1 MPQTPT
7 ELLLRRMRKRQG
19 HLKSG
24 RYGIPVPRQCY
35 QGTDYRFYACRIPLP
50 PAASRLPLST
60 PLFHHRF
67 PLPLAD
73 MWFIRDEE
81 DGPTKKRHKREP
93 TKRYEMPLDP
103 GLAQLPLVLVDLQQ
117 QRQRQARKVKGKV
130 PSSCLH
136 PTYRQP
142 MTSSQKRAL
151 KGKA

>member
-24 RYGIPVPRQCY
+24 RHGIPVPRQCY
-35 QGTDYRFYACRIPLP
+35 QGTGYRFYACRIPLS
-50 PAASRLPLST
+50 PAVC
-60 PLFHHRF
+60 RF

-73 MWFIRDEE
+73 MWFIRDEK
-81 DGPTKKRHKREP
+81 DGPTKKRYKREP
-93 TKRYEMPLDP
+93 TKRYEMPLDL
-103 GLAQLPLVLVDLQQ
+103 GLAQLTLVLVDLEQQ
-117 QRQRQARKVKGKV
+117 QRQSQARKVKGKV
-130 PSSCLH
+130 LSSCLH

-142 MTSSQKRAL
+142 MTSSQNCTL